1 MKKQDLPEESTL
13 YPKSCLAKDTIKARK
28 DSPLTQFS
36 DKIGKTVVV
45 EKDTKSS
52 RLSSLHGFHCS
63 TCKASFTSSDA
74 YLDHCNGQVH
84 QRNLGL
90 TLKVERINQVDRVR
104 ARLQLLT
111 KKRQITEQVIESKST
126 DHFEKQ
132 LDDAQAKNDRVKED
146 RKNRKKQKK
155 LNKNFAEVE
164 QSHEDLIISDEPE
177 DFMSS
182 MGFKA
187 FS

>member
-1 MKKQDLPEESTL
+1 MKKPDLPEESTL
-13 YPKSCLAKDTIKARK
+13 YPQSSLAKETIKARK

-52 RLSSLHGFHCS
+52 GLSNLHGFHCS

-84 QRNLGL
+84 QQNLGL

-111 KKRQITEQVIESKST
+111 KKRQITKQVIESKST
-126 DHFEKQ
+126 DHFDKQ
-132 LDDAQAKNDRVKED
+132 LDEAQAKNDRVKEE
-146 RKNRKKQKK
+146 RKSRKKQKK
-155 LNKNFAEVE
+155 LNENFSKVA
-164 QSHEDLIISDEPE
+164 QDNEDLINSEEAE